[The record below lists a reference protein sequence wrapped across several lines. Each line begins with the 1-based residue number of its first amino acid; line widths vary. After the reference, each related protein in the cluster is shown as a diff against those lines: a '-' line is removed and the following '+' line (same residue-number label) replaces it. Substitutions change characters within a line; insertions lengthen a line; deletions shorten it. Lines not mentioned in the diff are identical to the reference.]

1 MKEREILTYK
11 ELVARNLTQETAQ
24 SELKS
29 PLHNPAFPL
38 LKTLYSILP
47 ADLQHVLHTVY
58 LEYLENDADR
68 LDDTQIHALKVL
80 AAPMHDAL
88 KEAGEL

>member
-11 ELVARNLTQETAQ
+11 ELVAKNLSQENVQ
-24 SELKS
+24 KELKS
-29 PLHNPAFPL
+29 PLQNPAFPL
-38 LKTLYSILP
+38 LKTLYTILP
-47 ADLQHVLHTVY
+47 TDLQYVLHTVY

-68 LDDTQIHALKVL
+68 LDETQIHALKVL

-88 KEAGEL
+88 KEAGEV